1 MLIGIMIR
9 AKIGKDEIIRL
20 CLDIFSPVWRKGLE
34 KAIQSIDDKQQIP
47 LPEKYMSFPIGDA
60 DLVTA
65 LRRQVLV
72 IRESLTFFKEWPRMV
87 ANVEFLLRWQGIIA
101 PEKIDWVQSYLQL
114 FHTYIQLGVSFGDM
128 NVLKFSILKS
138 KKTSRAKAHFP
149 LP

>member
-1 MLIGIMIR
+1 
-9 AKIGKDEIIRL
+9 
-20 CLDIFSPVWRKGLE
+20 
-34 KAIQSIDDKQQIP
+34 
-47 LPEKYMSFPIGDA
+47 
-60 DLVTA
+60 
-65 LRRQVLV
+65 
-72 IRESLTFFKEWPRMV
+72 MV

-149 LP
+149 LPQNMVLDDSDDDLEVVMVTRKD